1 MWRFVEVPSGA
12 SWGLPMDPNILQNLP
27 PAHTMNFEGMPR
39 EGGHRTQRDGSDVGV
54 TPVGAPLPFTSPAPL
69 WPAYF
74 SGAIPGWVL
83 G

>member
-39 EGGHRTQRDGSDVGV
+39 EGGHRQEDPKGR
-54 TPVGAPLPFTSPAPL
+54 L
-69 WPAYF
+69 
-74 SGAIPGWVL
+74 
-83 G
+83 